1 MDSPPSSPSSSPS
14 PRAAAAR
21 AALVGLLRLACSG
34 ERAAAFAYRGHG
46 RSVRD
51 PAERE
56 RIRVIESEEWHH
68 RRLVKGMLRALGSG
82 PDPRRERRAGR
93 VGRVLCTLSR
103 FSGWLAPMFGA
114 GALESRNVKEYEDA
128 ARHARDCGR
137 AEFVDCLLGMA
148 EVEWEHE
155 AWFRSKV
162 LSHPLGRLLPLWKK
176 PPPKGGIRASFARE
190 AGGIPAGRVP

>member
-1 MDSPPSSPSSSPS
+1 MDSPPSPPS
-14 PRAAAAR
+14 PRAPAAR
-21 AALVGLLRLACSG
+21 AALVALLRLACSG

-51 PAERE
+51 PAERA
-56 RIRVIESEEWHH
+56 RIRVIEFEEWHH

-93 VGRVLCTLSR
+93 VGRALCSLAR

-148 EVEWEHE
+148 EVEWDHE
-155 AWFRSKV
+155 AWFRSMV
-162 LSHPLGRLLPLWKK
+162 LSHPVGRLLPLWKQ
-176 PPPKGGIRASFARE
+176 PPPKEEIRASFARE
-190 AGGIPAGRVP
+190 